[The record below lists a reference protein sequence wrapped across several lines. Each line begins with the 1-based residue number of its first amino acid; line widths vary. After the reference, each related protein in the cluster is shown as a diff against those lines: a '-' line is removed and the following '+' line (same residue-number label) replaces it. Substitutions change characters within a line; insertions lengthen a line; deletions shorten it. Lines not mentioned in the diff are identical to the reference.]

1 MNIWT
6 FTGHLGKDIE
16 VRYLPNGDAV
26 GSFSVG
32 VNFGY
37 GDKKGTIWARCSLFG
52 KRVEALRQY
61 LNKGQLVAV
70 SGEVSERKW
79 QDKEGTERVSQEVRV
94 NDVTLLGGKS
104 ETPAKAAPNKS
115 VSLDDD
121 DSIPF

>member
-16 VRYLPNGDAV
+16 VRHLSNGDAV
-26 GSFSVG
+26 GNFSVG

-52 KRVEALRQY
+52 KRVEALQQY

-79 QDKEGTERVSQEVRV
+79 QDKEGNERVSQEVRV

-104 ETPAKAAPNKS
+104 ETPAKAAPKKQPT
-115 VSLDDD
+115 LDDD